1 MLMRVAHRVRR
12 RVVAKMEGIQ
22 RRLFGD
28 LNDFE
33 KTAERFA
40 PGSVTSPKAAT
51 DEVKPEH
58 QEAKATQMPIW
69 AEPQRATPN
78 VLLRSALFAASKRRR
93 QVKREELAAWGD
105 TKILYTGETLN
116 QADED
121 VWLQLVHMYRQQS
134 EPADLKVR
142 FNAKP
147 FLREL
152 GAKRVG
158 GSNIDRLTS
167 SLARLGSRVHIRHG
181 RSEYVG
187 GLVDDFALDEPTGR
201 FVARFN
207 PRFLQL
213 FGTGH
218 TRLDWE
224 TRKALPAGL
233 ATWLHRWALSHK
245 ATEKHPH
252 REAIASLRQRSGL
265 GGALKDF
272 RHKLKKAMTRLEE
285 ADVVARWAITRNDAL
300 EYVRPARR

>member
-1 MLMRVAHRVRR
+1 VGVTNKIQQLLFDGLLSEARRVAD
-12 RVVAKMEGIQ
+12 EQ
-22 RRLFGD
+22 
-28 LNDFE
+28 
-33 KTAERFA
+33 A
-40 PGSVTSPKAAT
+40 PEP
-51 DEVKPEH
+51 KPEPPH
-58 QEAKATQMPIW
+58 EAKPEGAKVIQLPIW
-69 AEPQRATPN
+69 AEAQRATPN
-78 VLLRSALFAASKRRR
+78 ALLRSALFAAGRRRR
-93 QVKREELAAWGD
+93 QVKRAELAAWGD

-121 VWLQLVHMYRQQS
+121 VWLQLVHLYRQQS

-142 FNAKP
+142 FSAKP

-167 SLARLGSRVHIRHG
+167 SLARLRSSIHIRHG

-187 GLVDDFALDEPTGR
+187 GLVDDFALDEPSGR

-207 PRFLQL
+207 PKLLEL

-224 TRKALPAGL
+224 TRKALPTGL

-252 REAIASLRQRSGL
+252 RETVAALHGRSGS
-265 GGALKDF
+265 GGDLKDF
-272 RHKLKKAMTRLEE
+272 RRKLKKAMTRLEE
-285 ADVVARWAITRNDAL
+285 AGVVEHWTITRNDAL
-300 EYVRPARR
+300 EYTRLERR